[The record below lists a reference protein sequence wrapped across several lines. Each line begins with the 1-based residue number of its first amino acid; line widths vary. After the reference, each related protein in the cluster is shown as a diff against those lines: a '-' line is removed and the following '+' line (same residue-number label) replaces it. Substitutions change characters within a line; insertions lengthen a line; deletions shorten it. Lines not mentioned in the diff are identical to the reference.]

1 MSDSTLA
8 AGLLNH
14 AAVTAIVGTRRALS
28 RLPQGTTMPAVV
40 FRITS
45 LPVLP
50 INAAAGPQ
58 LMRSRLSVV
67 TLAQKPADVDALRAA
82 VRTALDLRS
91 GAVAGHQVVSVVR
104 DFGTEIDFDDDAGVW
119 LATTDYIVHWFE

>member
-14 AAVTAIVGTRRALS
+14 AAVTAIVGARRALS
-28 RLPQGTTMPAVV
+28 RLPQNTTMPAVV
-40 FRITS
+40 YRITS

-58 LMRSRLSVV
+58 LMRSRLSAV
-67 TLAQKPADVDALRAA
+67 TLAATPAEVDALRAA

-119 LATTDYIVHWFE
+119 LATTDYMVHWFE

>member
-1 MSDSTLA
+1 
-8 AGLLNH
+8 
-14 AAVTAIVGTRRALS
+14 
-28 RLPQGTTMPAVV
+28 MPAVAY
-40 FRITS
+40 RITS
-45 LPVLP
+45 LPVPP

-67 TLAQKPADVDALRAA
+67 TIASTPAEVDALRAA

-91 GAVAGHQVVSVVR
+91 GLVAGHQVVSSIR

>member
-1 MSDSTLA
+1 MSDATLA

-14 AAVTAIVGTRRALS
+14 AAVTAIVGARRAMA
-28 RLPQGTTMPAVV
+28 RLPQGTPTPAVV
-40 FRITS
+40 YRVTS
-45 LPVLP
+45 LPLPP

-67 TLAQKPADVDALRAA
+67 TLADTPAAVDALRAA

-91 GAVAGHQVVSVVR
+91 GLVAGHQVVSSIR
-104 DFGTEIDFDDDAGVW
+104 DFGTEIDFDDDAGIW
-119 LATTDYIVHWFE
+119 LATTDYLVHWFD